1 MKLTDYYGLLK
12 SQDELDFVDID
23 LKKDTPLFIDPWL
36 IKDVKIEFCSKSAEN
51 LHSYFDEVLTC
62 IRDGNKD
69 RAMEL
74 LDNLHEINWTHF
86 GYSVKGMRG
95 KAIAKEHAGQIYYAI
110 KNSKAFKTGAL
121 KDIEDVALLIPGI
134 GKDKISDAV
143 TNICMPMLVAYTNQQ
158 AKLHAIPQRVVGRWK
173 HWDATTKKWE
183 AGDKI
188 ELPVYNNKPI
198 LLVPK
203 SVVNIDLAINNEDF
217 YEKYILPY
225 EQHRH
230 MGNPASGL
238 CRILKDGTRKEPS
251 KKDLRKVVPFNNDK
265 IVQYVNDNPEL
276 LRQYKK
282 DLAGKKTVKKRRK
295 KQL

>member
-1 MKLTDYYGLLK
+1 MKFTDYYGLSK

-23 LKKDTPLFIDPWL
+23 LKNDTPLFIDPWL
-36 IKDVKIEFCSKSAEN
+36 VKDVKSDFCKKAAEN
-51 LHSYFDEVLTC
+51 LHSFFDEVLIS
-62 IRDGNKD
+62 IREGDRD
-69 RAMEL
+69 RAMHL
-74 LDNLHEINWTHF
+74 LDHLHEINWTHF

-121 KDIEDVALLIPGI
+121 KDIEDVALLIEGV

-143 TNICMPMLVAYTNQQ
+143 TNICLPMLVEYTNKQ
-158 AKLHAIPQRVVGRWK
+158 AEEHAIPQKVIGEWK
-173 HWDATTKKWE
+173 HWNATTKKWE
-183 AGDKI
+183 TGDQIK
-188 ELPVYNNKPI
+188 LPTYNGKPI

-203 SVVNIDLAINNEDF
+203 SVVNLDLAVNSEDF

-225 EQHRH
+225 EQQQHL
-230 MGNPASGL
+230 GNPSSGL

-251 KKDLRKVVPFNNDK
+251 KKDLRKIVPFNNDK
-265 IVQYVNDNPEL
+265 IVEYVNDNPDL
-276 LRQYKK
+276 LRKYKK
-282 DLAGKKTVKKRRK
+282 DLTGKKSVKRRRK